1 MNCDELKIFS
11 DDYLED
17 LLPNN
22 LRIEFE
28 QNIVNCEEENEY
40 LETCKKIKN
49 HISEMPLTFDPPP
62 QIISDLTDKLMQLSD
77 SAEKE
82 KIEPET
88 LKKIEKR
95 SRKTESKIETFE
107 APAKKIVKQK
117 KSAISKISMLLVI
130 LIVFL
135 AALSYYFIR
144 VFNNSG
150 PWKATSL
157 NGNISINNNNVKQ
170 LNVNQGDRINTE
182 VNSSAKIFIP
192 MEGEISLGKNSSIL
206 ITETKQTTNSIVF
219 NSGSISFTPISD
231 NPNFEVVYNDLI
243 VKGMN
248 GTFSMQI
255 DSIGQCIIEV
265 EKNKIEVITKKDRLK
280 LSKNYFC
287 IIQSNN
293 VIMFPF
299 NKKTNEEFRN
309 ELYRLSININD
320 IGLLSSVLLK
330 ARETDA
336 LTLLRIL
343 ELSMKGNREMI
354 YHKLANFFP
363 PPVKV
368 SREGIINGDVEMLK
382 LWWNDISWQL

>member
-77 SAEKE
+77 SAEKV

-150 PWKATSL
+150 PWKVTSL

-182 VNSSAKIFIP
+182 VNSSAKIIIP

-265 EKNKIEVITKKDRLK
+265 EKNKIEVIKKKDRLK

-299 NKKTNEEFRN
+299 HNKTNEEFRN

-354 YHKLANFFP
+354 YQKLANFFP

>member
-77 SAEKE
+77 FAEKV

-150 PWKATSL
+150 PWKVTSL

-182 VNSSAKIFIP
+182 VNSSAKIIIP

-243 VKGMN
+243 VNGMN

-265 EKNKIEVITKKDRLK
+265 EKNKIEVIKKKDRLK

-299 NKKTNEEFRN
+299 HNKTNEEFRN

-354 YHKLANFFP
+354 YQKLANFFP

>member
-77 SAEKE
+77 SAEKV

-150 PWKATSL
+150 PWKVTSL

-182 VNSSAKIFIP
+182 VNSSAKIIIP

-243 VKGMN
+243 VNGMN

-265 EKNKIEVITKKDRLK
+265 EKNKIEVIKKKDRLK

-299 NKKTNEEFRN
+299 HNKTNEEFRN

-354 YHKLANFFP
+354 YQKLANFFP

>member
-17 LLPNN
+17 LLPKN

-77 SAEKE
+77 SAEKV

-135 AALSYYFIR
+135 GALSYYFIR

-157 NGNISINNNNVKQ
+157 NGSVSINNNNVKQ
-170 LNVNQGDRINTE
+170 LNVNQGDRITTV
-182 VNSSAKIFIP
+182 VNSSAKIIIP

-243 VKGMN
+243 VNGMN

-299 NKKTNEEFRN
+299 HNKSNEEFRN

-354 YHKLANFFP
+354 YQKLANFFP